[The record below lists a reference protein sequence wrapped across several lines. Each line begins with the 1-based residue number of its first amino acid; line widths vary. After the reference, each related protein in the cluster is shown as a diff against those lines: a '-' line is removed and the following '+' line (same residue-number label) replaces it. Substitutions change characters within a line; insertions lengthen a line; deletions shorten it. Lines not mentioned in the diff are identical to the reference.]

1 MLIRELLI
9 ELLRG
14 TFMKNKYIF
23 FKKLFNK
30 HVIVFVNKN
39 GNYVSVGEDRYLLK
53 YIKKKR
59 VSYVLIDN
67 EFNVKVV
74 DVDNNKY
81 EEYLIKEYFLRVLK
95 KKKMSI

>member
-1 MLIRELLI
+1 
-9 ELLRG
+9 
-14 TFMKNKYIF
+14 MKSKYIF

-39 GNYVSVGEDRYLLK
+39 GNYVSVGEDRYLMK
-53 YIKKKR
+53 YLKKKKL
-59 VSYVLIDN
+59 SYVLIDN

>member
-1 MLIRELLI
+1 MLILELLTELLI
-9 ELLRG
+9 G

-23 FKKLFNK
+23 FKNLFNK

-39 GNYVSVGEDRYLLK
+39 GNYVSVGEDRYLIK
-53 YIKKKR
+53 YLKKKKI
-59 VSYVLIDN
+59 SYVLIDN

-81 EEYLIKEYFLRVLK
+81 EEYLIKDYFLRALK

>member
-1 MLIRELLI
+1 
-9 ELLRG
+9 
-14 TFMKNKYIF
+14 MKSKYIF

-39 GNYVSVGEDRYLLK
+39 GNYVSVGEDRYLIK
-53 YIKKKR
+53 YLKKKKI
-59 VSYVLIDN
+59 SYVLIDN

-81 EEYLIKEYFLRVLK
+81 EEYLIKEYFFESVK
-95 KKKMSI
+95 EEKMSI